1 MKKKQ
6 NKQNL
11 KKHIQNTALNL
22 FSKKG
27 FDSVGMDELARECKI
42 TKSLIYYYFKSKKD
56 IMDSIMKDL
65 ENDSVKMKEKSI
77 ETIKSNP
84 QPSMQA
90 MLRVSYDFLESR
102 QKAIKL
108 MMMESIKDKPSFSFF
123 PLYNSVFQK
132 SMGMMDKENVKIDV
146 NTEFLLRTFFM
157 GWIPLISFVVFDDK
171 WCKYN
176 KVKKDEAIKKF
187 IEEYESFYVNNLL
200 SKYIDDL
207 KKKSDK

>member
-1 MKKKQ
+1 MKKIKQ
-6 NKQNL
+6 NKKDL
-11 KKHIQNTALNL
+11 KKHIKSTALNL

-65 ENDSVKMKEKSI
+65 EEDSMKMKKKSI
-77 ETIKSNP
+77 EAIKANP
-84 QPSMQA
+84 KISMQA
-90 MLRVSYDFLESR
+90 MLRTSYDFLESR

-132 SMGMMDKENVKIDV
+132 SMGLMDKENIEIDV
-146 NTEFLLRTFFM
+146 NTEFLMRSFFM
-157 GWIPLISFVVFDDK
+157 GWIPLVSFVVFDDK
-171 WCKYN
+171 WCRHN
-176 KVKKDEAIKKF
+176 KVKKEEAIKVF
-187 IEEYESFYVNNLL
+187 IKEYEAVTIMNMN
-200 SKYIDDL
+200 KYIEDL
-207 KKKSDK
+207 KKKGSK